1 VIRLELN
8 GHFRVPSAVRRLLT
22 ANRLTR
28 TALAGLGLCVGASGF
43 AAEATLVSVA
53 HGFDRTLSPEETAGV
68 GLGQLSPAQIAALDR
83 FVQRDIGLARDGD
96 VGGFSRNF
104 SQRLTPRE
112 RVAAGLA
119 RLRPE
124 QVARL
129 DGYVAR
135 AIATPPP
142 PEAEFAY
149 QPKLAPPPLAPLGAS
164 AAAAASPASL
174 PMKQQGL
181 IVHGDVSFTV
191 GGGSG
196 GSFYG
201 TGLDVILSDPKG
213 QYTIALGFSTF
224 HGSGRYYPYPLL
236 SRGPCLAPDSP
247 FGAEPYFTPN
257 PLFGANP
264 LLTANPPGN

>member
-1 VIRLELN
+1 MM
-8 GHFRVPSAVRRLLT
+8 
-22 ANRLTR
+22 
-28 TALAGLGLCVGASGF
+28 VGASGF

-53 HGFDRTLSPEETAGV
+53 NGFDRTLSPEEAAAV
-68 GLGQLSPAQIAALDR
+68 GLAKLSVAQIAALDR
-83 FVQRDIGLARDGD
+83 FVQRDVGLARDGD
-96 VGGFSRNF
+96 VGGFSTNF

-112 RVAAGLA
+112 RAAAGLDQLA
-119 RLRPE
+119 PE

-129 DGYVAR
+129 DNYVAR

-149 QPKLAPPPLAPLGAS
+149 QPKLTPPPATAVGAS
-164 AAAAASPASL
+164 AAAAAAPASL
-174 PMKQQGL
+174 PMKPQGL
-181 IVHGDVSFTV
+181 VVHGDVSFTV

-213 QYTIALGFSTF
+213 KYTIALGFSTF

-236 SRGPCLAPDSP
+236 SPGPCLAPDVTL
-247 FGAEPYFTPN
+247 GQAPYFTPN
-257 PLFGANP
+257 PLFGPNP
-264 LLTANPPGN
+264 LLTANPAGN